1 MAHCANFPLRQH
13 PSLELKKIQLSDC
26 DKLKAVSF
34 LYQKVDEIH
43 EFLCLN
49 WSYLLFHKGQR
60 MHISDDM
67 GLNAIFQNC
76 GHFLF
81 EALKLRTNS
90 ACFDLLNLTPQK
102 SGLVGLSVEQRSG
115 GKITIHKILEGF
127 LLILK
132 FLSLEQVYCSGGF
145 EKLFDVLLGGFGG
158 LGMDR
163 FFDHVFSVI
172 FIYNYIESRGDNQS

>member
-1 MAHCANFPLRQH
+1 
-13 PSLELKKIQLSDC
+13 
-26 DKLKAVSF
+26 
-34 LYQKVDEIH
+34 
-43 EFLCLN
+43 
-49 WSYLLFHKGQR
+49 